1 MDADIVEGAS
11 AREGACMG
19 LGVMRIPMQ
28 KQRVVSAGV
37 DVGAAKVVNVRK
49 AAVMDLGEK

>member
-1 MDADIVEGAS
+1 MSKRLRMDADIVEGAS

-28 KQRVVSAGV
+28 K
-37 DVGAAKVVNVRK
+37 
-49 AAVMDLGEK
+49 